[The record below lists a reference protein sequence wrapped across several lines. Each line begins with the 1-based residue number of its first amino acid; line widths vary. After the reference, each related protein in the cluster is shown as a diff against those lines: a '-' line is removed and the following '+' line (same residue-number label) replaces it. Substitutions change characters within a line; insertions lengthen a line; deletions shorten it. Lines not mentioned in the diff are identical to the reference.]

1 VPPSPPLAALNFA
14 PRSPRLRGFR
24 MAREKARE
32 GSSQRIVGVRG
43 SDMPSINDLLAY
55 LPQAAAS
62 CLT

>member
-1 VPPSPPLAALNFA
+1 
-14 PRSPRLRGFR
+14 